1 MGAETAL
8 RVDTAERVCFLDRGS
23 MARKANPAT
32 IGAFVLGGVALA
44 IVALALLGSGQLFE
58 QKESFILFFDG
69 SVNGLQNG
77 SAVKFR
83 GVPIGSVSRILL
95 MLDRSADYVA
105 IPVVIE
111 IDEERVSTQVGQKV
125 DLADPKILGRMIED
139 GLRARLEVQSLL
151 TGLVYVELDFRPGT
165 PVHLFPNESRY
176 HQIPTLPSTLQEF
189 NRTVSHVLDELS
201 DVEFGPLITSITRT
215 VEGIDRT
222 VNSPKI
228 DEALANVNETLESL
242 RRLTDDVSKNVGPVA
257 EDVRAVTGT
266 VAAALKRVEKTLL
279 SLQSL
284 VQPESPFNYDLQHS
298 LERLGAAADAIR
310 NLADYLDRNP
320 SALLRGR
327 AAEAE

>member
-1 MGAETAL
+1 
-8 RVDTAERVCFLDRGS
+8 

-44 IVALALLGSGQLFE
+44 IVALAMLGSGRLFE
-58 QKESFILFFDG
+58 RKESFILYFDG

-83 GVPIGSVSRILL
+83 GVPIGSVARILL
-95 MLDRSADYVA
+95 QLDRSADYVA
-105 IPVVIE
+105 IPVIID
-111 IDEERVSTQVGQKV
+111 IDEERVSTQVGQEV
-125 DLADPKILGRMIED
+125 DLADPTILGRMIQD

-165 PVHLFPNESRY
+165 PVNLFPNNTRY

-189 NRTVSHVLDELS
+189 NRTASHVLDELS
-201 DVEFGPLITSITRT
+201 DVKFGQLISSITRT

-242 RRLTDDVSKNVGPVA
+242 RKLTDDVSRNVGPVA

-266 VAAALKRVEKTLL
+266 VSAALKRVETALL
-279 SLQSL
+279 SLQGL
-284 VQPESPFNYDLQHS
+284 FQPESPLTYDLQHS
-298 LERLGAAADAIR
+298 LERLGAAADSIR

-320 SALLRGR
+320 SAVLRGR
-327 AAEAE
+327 AADDE